1 MPPNSLDLSSF
12 KKKSVTFEFRY
23 EPAYL
28 LWDRAGAVWSNL
40 KQYWADLQVIDAKP
54 NLTSFRAGEE
64 FALEIGIDKAHIT
77 SFGLKHS
84 DITEPFE
91 QFLYIVR
98 KTLELKTYSRL
109 GYRVIYEKKFRNKED
124 STQQFKDMGIVNFP
138 QGQLFN
144 IAGNIYNPELS
155 YRWEDEIIGLRV
167 LIKSVVQ
174 NVKFDAPPEIE
185 ELKTIDIENNLLVID
200 FDYYTK
206 AATTPGQIKL
216 SDWIKQ
222 IVHYINRDSKYFLGK
237 EE

>member
-1 MPPNSLDLSSF
+1 MPSNSLDLSSF
-12 KKKSVTFEFRY
+12 KKKSITFEFRY

-40 KQYWADLQVIDAKP
+40 KQNWANLQVIDAKP
-54 NLTSFRAGEE
+54 NLTSFRVGEE

-77 SFGLKHS
+77 FFGLKHL
-84 DITEPFE
+84 DVAEPFE

-109 GYRVIYEKKFRNKED
+109 GYRVIYEKKFKTKED
-124 STQQFKDMGIVNFP
+124 STQLFKDMGVVNFP

-144 IAGNIYNPELS
+144 IAGEVYNPELS
-155 YRWEDEIIGLRV
+155 YKWEDEKIGLRV
-167 LIKSVVQ
+167 LLKSVVQ
-174 NVKFDAPPEIE
+174 NVKFDAPPGIE
-185 ELKTIDIENNLLVID
+185 ELQTIDIENNLLIVD

-206 AATTPGQIKL
+206 AETTPGQIKL
-216 SDWIKQ
+216 SEWIKQ
-222 IVHYINRDSKYFLGK
+222 IVHFINRDSKYFLGK